1 MLTLQ
6 GNSSA
11 TYQAKIKDQATLYD
25 VMVDSDRIPL
35 EEAVQHLDNG
45 DIVASDP
52 LLIKA
57 EKLLDGDV
65 EGLYRLKDA
74 IEEVESYDYIIIDTA
89 PALGVVLYN
98 SLIAADRVIIPIT
111 ADAYSLQGINQLYS
125 TIKAVQKRQ
134 NRH

>member
-1 MLTLQ
+1 M
-6 GNSSA
+6 
-11 TYQAKIKDQATLYD
+11 
-25 VMVDSDRIPL
+25 
-35 EEAVQHLDNG
+35 
-45 DIVASDP
+45 ASDP

-98 SLIAADRVIIPIT
+98 SLIAADRVSFRLRRMRIH
-111 ADAYSLQGINQLYS
+111 Y
-125 TIKAVQKRQ
+125 RE
-134 NRH
+134 